1 MPGNETIDM
10 YQSPA
15 RRGVVAGLKLQG
27 VGPNGTASPVTAM
40 PLRQLLKFEKVSVA
54 SKGSATV
61 QMRVNVS
68 SIPTVDRQPWPGIL
82 KLWVG
87 DGGGFG
93 GAPAPQRRLAT
104 AEESASVQLTF

>member
-1 MPGNETIDM
+1 
-10 YQSPA
+10 
-15 RRGVVAGLKLQG
+15 
-27 VGPNGTASPVTAM
+27 
-40 PLRQLLKFEKVSVA
+40 
-54 SKGSATV
+54 
-61 QMRVNVS
+61 MRVNVS